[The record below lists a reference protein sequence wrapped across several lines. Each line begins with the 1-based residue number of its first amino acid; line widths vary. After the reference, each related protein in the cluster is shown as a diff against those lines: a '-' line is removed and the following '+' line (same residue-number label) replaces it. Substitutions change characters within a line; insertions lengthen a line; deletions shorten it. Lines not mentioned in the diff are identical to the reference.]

1 MDAANREDMDAIL
14 CQALSGVEKART
26 ELHSAVPP
34 GWRGGAAALYSGKVT
49 RVGADLMWLSG
60 TISQAMDA
68 ARCEAQW
75 APPSTTDRQL
85 GGFEGAR

>member
-1 MDAANREDMDAIL
+1 MDASNREDLDAIL
-14 CQALSGVEKART
+14 CQALSGVEDART

-34 GWRGGAAALYSGKVT
+34 GWRGGAASLYSEKVT

-85 GGFEGAR
+85 GGFGGAR

>member
-1 MDAANREDMDAIL
+1 MDAANREDLDAIL
-14 CQALSGVEKART
+14 CQALSGVEDART
-26 ELHSAVPP
+26 QLHSAVPP
-34 GWRGGAAALYSGKVT
+34 GWRGGAASLYSGKVT

-75 APPSTTDRQL
+75 APPKPPSCRSVVD
-85 GGFEGAR
+85 GGAR